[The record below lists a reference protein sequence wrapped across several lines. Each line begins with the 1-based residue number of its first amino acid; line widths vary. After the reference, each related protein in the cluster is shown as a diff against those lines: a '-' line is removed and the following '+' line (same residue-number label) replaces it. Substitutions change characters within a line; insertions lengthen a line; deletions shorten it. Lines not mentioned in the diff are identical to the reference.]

1 MGCNLS
7 KLFLV
12 IPEEEG
18 EPHGIGMPG
27 PLDQASEEVQWIRAA
42 QRGEREPF
50 GFLIERYQR
59 RVLSH
64 VARLVRRRDD
74 VEDIAQEVF
83 IKVFRALRT
92 YNFQSSFAAWLSRVT
107 VNHCYDYLRRERA
120 SRIDFDWQA
129 PGGEQEE
136 FDTRVERAEDRSP
149 DPEKQA
155 ALRDLVGK
163 LLDRAPAE
171 DRIVLGLKELEG
183 MSVEEIAEILDLN
196 VSTVKVRLHRA
207 RKRML
212 VDFRSLQGGK

>member
-1 MGCNLS
+1 
-7 KLFLV
+7 
-12 IPEEEG
+12 
-18 EPHGIGMPG
+18 MPS
-27 PLDQASEEVQWIRAA
+27 PLDQPPDEVRWIKAA
-42 QRGEREPF
+42 QRGDRESF
-50 GFLIERYQR
+50 GRLVERYQR
-59 RVLSH
+59 RVLAH

-92 YNFQSSFAAWLSRVT
+92 YNFESSFAAWLSRVT

-120 SRIDFDWQA
+120 SRIDIDWQA
-129 PGGEQEE
+129 PDGEPEG
-136 FDTRVERAEDRSP
+136 FDRRVDRAEEQSP

-155 ALRDLVGK
+155 ALRDLVNK

-212 VDFRSLQGGK
+212 ADFRSLAGGK